1 MILLKRLSI
10 LSIIFI
16 TNIQK
21 IILLMILNT
30 KSGPFYFLISVIFF
44 SVMEILVKFLSS
56 SYPIGELVFFR
67 GFFGLLPIIF
77 IMPKK
82 KFFQNFK
89 TKKIKLHIFRT
100 ITGCFALISIFFG
113 LKYLP
118 LADAISITFAAPIFA
133 TIFSIFFLK
142 EIVGKKRWFA
152 RRLLVRILD
161 DLKMGFRH
169 PYHLI
174 SIFPILFCVG
184 FAASASLIRILSKT
198 DKNYLISFYYTAGL
212 TLVSLFL
219 DPLSWKIPLFKDCLL
234 LISIGIIGSL
244 GNIIITEAYRKS
256 EISLITPIKY
266 LNLVKAIV
274 FGYFLF
280 NEIPS
285 LKLIGSVFIIVSTVI
300 IFIRER
306 KLNKKNIIPKEL

>member
-1 MILLKRLSI
+1 
-10 LSIIFI
+10 
-16 TNIQK
+16 
-21 IILLMILNT
+21 MILNT

-152 RRLLVRILD
+152 VLIGFLGILII
-161 DLKMGFRH
+161 LKPGTSLFSI
-169 PYHLI
+169 Y

-266 LNLVKAIV
+266 LNLIFAIV
-274 FGYFLF
+274 FGYYLF
-280 NEIPS
+280 NEVPEYS
-285 LKLIGSVFIIVSTVI
+285 TLIGSIFIIVSTVI

>member
-1 MILLKRLSI
+1 
-10 LSIIFI
+10 
-16 TNIQK
+16 
-21 IILLMILNT
+21 MILNT

-77 IMPKK
+77 VMPKK

-133 TIFSIFFLK
+133 TIFSIFFVK

-152 RRLLVRILD
+152 VLIGFLGILII
-161 DLKMGFRH
+161 LKPGTSLFSI
-169 PYHLI
+169 Y

-266 LNLVKAIV
+266 LNLIFAIV

-280 NEIPS
+280 NEVPEYS
-285 LKLIGSVFIIVSTVI
+285 TLIGSVFIIVSTVI

>member
-1 MILLKRLSI
+1 MII
-10 LSIIFI
+10 
-16 TNIQK
+16 
-21 IILLMILNT
+21 NT
-30 KSGPFYFLISVIFF
+30 KSGPFYFLISVILF

-56 SYPIGELVFFR
+56 SYPVGELVFFR
-67 GFFGLLPIIF
+67 GFFGLVPIIF

-89 TKKIKLHIFRT
+89 TKKIKLHILRT

-118 LADAISITFAAPIFA
+118 LVDAISITFAAPIFA
-133 TIFSIFFLK
+133 TLFSIFFLK

-152 RRLLVRILD
+152 VLIGFLGILII
-161 DLKMGFRH
+161 LKPGTGLFSI
-169 PYHLI
+169 Y

-212 TLVSLFL
+212 TFVSLFL

-244 GNIIITEAYRKS
+244 GNIMITEAYRKS

-266 LNLVKAIV
+266 LNLLFAIF

-280 NEIPS
+280 NEVPEYS
-285 LKLIGSVFIIVSTVI
+285 TLIGSILIIMSTVI
-300 IFIRER
+300 IFTRER
-306 KLNKKNIIPKEL
+306 KLNKKNIITKEL

>member
-1 MILLKRLSI
+1 
-10 LSIIFI
+10 
-16 TNIQK
+16 
-21 IILLMILNT
+21 MILNT

-100 ITGCFALISIFFG
+100 ITGCFALISIFFS

-152 RRLLVRILD
+152 VLIGFLGILII
-161 DLKMGFRH
+161 LKPGTSLFSI
-169 PYHLI
+169 Y

-266 LNLVKAIV
+266 LNLIFAIV
-274 FGYFLF
+274 FGYYLF
-280 NEIPS
+280 NEVPEVS
-285 LKLIGSVFIIVSTVI
+285 TLIGSVFIIVSTVI

>member
-1 MILLKRLSI
+1 
-10 LSIIFI
+10 
-16 TNIQK
+16 
-21 IILLMILNT
+21 MILNT

-77 IMPKK
+77 VMPKK

-100 ITGCFALISIFFG
+100 ITGCFALISIFFS

-152 RRLLVRILD
+152 VLIGFLGILII
-161 DLKMGFRH
+161 LKPGTSLFSI
-169 PYHLI
+169 Y

-266 LNLVKAIV
+266 LNLIFAIV
-274 FGYFLF
+274 FGYYLF
-280 NEIPS
+280 NEVPEVS
-285 LKLIGSVFIIVSTVI
+285 TLIGSVFIIVSTVI

>member
-1 MILLKRLSI
+1 
-10 LSIIFI
+10 
-16 TNIQK
+16 
-21 IILLMILNT
+21 MILNT

-77 IMPKK
+77 VMPKK

-100 ITGCFALISIFFG
+100 ITGCFALISIFFS

-152 RRLLVRILD
+152 VLIGFLGILII
-161 DLKMGFRH
+161 LKPGTSLFSI
-169 PYHLI
+169 Y

-184 FAASASLIRILSKT
+184 FAASASLIRVLSKT

-266 LNLVKAIV
+266 LNLIFAIV
-274 FGYFLF
+274 FGYYLF
-280 NEIPS
+280 NEVPEYS
-285 LKLIGSVFIIVSTVI
+285 TLIGSVFIIVSTVI

>member
-1 MILLKRLSI
+1 
-10 LSIIFI
+10 
-16 TNIQK
+16 
-21 IILLMILNT
+21 MILNT

-133 TIFSIFFLK
+133 TIFSIFFVK

-152 RRLLVRILD
+152 VLIGFLGILII
-161 DLKMGFRH
+161 LKPGTSLFSI
-169 PYHLI
+169 Y

-212 TLVSLFL
+212 TLISLFL

-266 LNLVKAIV
+266 LNLIFAIV
-274 FGYFLF
+274 FGYYLF
-280 NEIPS
+280 NEVPEVS
-285 LKLIGSVFIIVSTVI
+285 TLIGSVLIIVSTVI

-306 KLNKKNIIPKEL
+306 RLNKKNIIPKEL

>member
-1 MILLKRLSI
+1 
-10 LSIIFI
+10 
-16 TNIQK
+16 
-21 IILLMILNT
+21 MILNT

-100 ITGCFALISIFFG
+100 ITGCFALISIFFS

-133 TIFSIFFLK
+133 TIFSIFFVK

-152 RRLLVRILD
+152 VLIGFLGILII
-161 DLKMGFRH
+161 LKPGTSLFSI
-169 PYHLI
+169 Y

-266 LNLVKAIV
+266 LNLIFAIV

-280 NEIPS
+280 NEVPEYS
-285 LKLIGSVFIIVSTVI
+285 TLIGSVFIIVSTVI

>member
-1 MILLKRLSI
+1 
-10 LSIIFI
+10 
-16 TNIQK
+16 
-21 IILLMILNT
+21 MILNT

-133 TIFSIFFLK
+133 TIFSIFFVK

-152 RRLLVRILD
+152 VLIGFLGILII
-161 DLKMGFRH
+161 LKPGTSLFSI
-169 PYHLI
+169 Y

-266 LNLVKAIV
+266 LNLIFAIV
-274 FGYFLF
+274 FGYYLF
-280 NEIPS
+280 NEVPEVS
-285 LKLIGSVFIIVSTVI
+285 TLIGSVLIIVSTVI

>member
-1 MILLKRLSI
+1 
-10 LSIIFI
+10 
-16 TNIQK
+16 
-21 IILLMILNT
+21 MILNT

-152 RRLLVRILD
+152 VLIGFLGILII
-161 DLKMGFRH
+161 LKPGTSLFSI
-169 PYHLI
+169 Y

-266 LNLVKAIV
+266 LNLIFAIV

-280 NEIPS
+280 NEVPEYS
-285 LKLIGSVFIIVSTVI
+285 TLIGSVFIIVSTVI

-306 KLNKKNIIPKEL
+306 KLNKNNIIAKEL

>member
-1 MILLKRLSI
+1 
-10 LSIIFI
+10 
-16 TNIQK
+16 
-21 IILLMILNT
+21 MILNT

-100 ITGCFALISIFFG
+100 ITGCFALISIFFS

-152 RRLLVRILD
+152 VLIGFLGILII
-161 DLKMGFRH
+161 LKPGTSLFSI
-169 PYHLI
+169 Y

-266 LNLVKAIV
+266 LNLIFAIV
-274 FGYFLF
+274 FGYYLF
-280 NEIPS
+280 NEVPEYS
-285 LKLIGSVFIIVSTVI
+285 TLIGSVFIIVSTVI

>member
-1 MILLKRLSI
+1 
-10 LSIIFI
+10 
-16 TNIQK
+16 
-21 IILLMILNT
+21 MILNT

-100 ITGCFALISIFFG
+100 ITGCFALISIFFS

-152 RRLLVRILD
+152 VLIGFLGILII
-161 DLKMGFRH
+161 LKPGTSLFSI
-169 PYHLI
+169 Y

-266 LNLVKAIV
+266 LNLIFAIV
-274 FGYFLF
+274 FGYYLF
-280 NEIPS
+280 NEVPEYS
-285 LKLIGSVFIIVSTVI
+285 TLIGSVFIIISTVI

>member
-1 MILLKRLSI
+1 
-10 LSIIFI
+10 
-16 TNIQK
+16 
-21 IILLMILNT
+21 MILNT

-77 IMPKK
+77 VIPKK

-152 RRLLVRILD
+152 VLIGFLGILII
-161 DLKMGFRH
+161 LKPGTSLFSI
-169 PYHLI
+169 Y

-266 LNLVKAIV
+266 LNLIFAIV

-280 NEIPS
+280 NEVPEYS
-285 LKLIGSVFIIVSTVI
+285 TLIGSVFIIVSTVI

>member
-1 MILLKRLSI
+1 
-10 LSIIFI
+10 
-16 TNIQK
+16 
-21 IILLMILNT
+21 MILNT
-30 KSGPFYFLISVIFF
+30 KSGPYYFLISVIFF

-100 ITGCFALISIFFG
+100 ITGCFALISIFFS

-152 RRLLVRILD
+152 VLIGFLGILII
-161 DLKMGFRH
+161 LKPGTSLFSI
-169 PYHLI
+169 Y

-266 LNLVKAIV
+266 LNLIFAIV

-280 NEIPS
+280 NEVPEYS
-285 LKLIGSVFIIVSTVI
+285 TLIGSVFIIVSTVI

-306 KLNKKNIIPKEL
+306 RLNKKNIIPKEL

>member
-1 MILLKRLSI
+1 
-10 LSIIFI
+10 
-16 TNIQK
+16 
-21 IILLMILNT
+21 MILNT

-77 IMPKK
+77 VMPKK

-152 RRLLVRILD
+152 VLIGFLGILII
-161 DLKMGFRH
+161 LKPGTSLFSI
-169 PYHLI
+169 Y

-212 TLVSLFL
+212 TLISLFL

-266 LNLVKAIV
+266 LNLIFAIV
-274 FGYFLF
+274 FGYYLF
-280 NEIPS
+280 NEVPEVS
-285 LKLIGSVFIIVSTVI
+285 TLIGSVLIIVSTVI

-306 KLNKKNIIPKEL
+306 RLNKKNIIPKEL

>member
-1 MILLKRLSI
+1 
-10 LSIIFI
+10 
-16 TNIQK
+16 
-21 IILLMILNT
+21 MILNT

-82 KFFQNFK
+82 KIFQNFK

-152 RRLLVRILD
+152 VLIGFLGILII
-161 DLKMGFRH
+161 LKPGTSLFSI
-169 PYHLI
+169 Y

-266 LNLVKAIV
+266 LNLIFAIV

-280 NEIPS
+280 NEVPEYS
-285 LKLIGSVFIIVSTVI
+285 TLIGSVFIIVSTVI

>member
-1 MILLKRLSI
+1 
-10 LSIIFI
+10 
-16 TNIQK
+16 
-21 IILLMILNT
+21 MILNT

-77 IMPKK
+77 VMPKK

-152 RRLLVRILD
+152 VLIGFLGILII
-161 DLKMGFRH
+161 LKPGTSLFSI
-169 PYHLI
+169 Y

-266 LNLVKAIV
+266 LNLIFAIV
-274 FGYFLF
+274 FGYYLF
-280 NEIPS
+280 NEVPEVS
-285 LKLIGSVFIIVSTVI
+285 TLIGSVFIIVSTVI

>member
-1 MILLKRLSI
+1 
-10 LSIIFI
+10 
-16 TNIQK
+16 
-21 IILLMILNT
+21 MILNT

-133 TIFSIFFLK
+133 TIFSIFFVK

-152 RRLLVRILD
+152 VLIGFLGILII
-161 DLKMGFRH
+161 LKPGTSLFSI
-169 PYHLI
+169 Y

-266 LNLVKAIV
+266 LNLIFAIV

-280 NEIPS
+280 NEVPEVS
-285 LKLIGSVFIIVSTVI
+285 TLIGSVFIIVSTVI

>member
-1 MILLKRLSI
+1 
-10 LSIIFI
+10 
-16 TNIQK
+16 
-21 IILLMILNT
+21 MILNT

-77 IMPKK
+77 VMPKK

-100 ITGCFALISIFFG
+100 ITGCFALISIFFS

-152 RRLLVRILD
+152 VLIGFLGILII
-161 DLKMGFRH
+161 LKPGTSLFSI
-169 PYHLI
+169 Y

-184 FAASASLIRILSKT
+184 FAASASLIRVLSKT

-266 LNLVKAIV
+266 LNLIFAIV
-274 FGYFLF
+274 FGYYLF
-280 NEIPS
+280 NEVPEVS
-285 LKLIGSVFIIVSTVI
+285 TLIGSVFIIVSTVI

>member
-1 MILLKRLSI
+1 
-10 LSIIFI
+10 
-16 TNIQK
+16 
-21 IILLMILNT
+21 MILNT
-30 KSGPFYFLISVIFF
+30 KSGPYYFLISVIFF

-152 RRLLVRILD
+152 VLIGFLGILII
-161 DLKMGFRH
+161 LKPGTSLFSI
-169 PYHLI
+169 Y

-266 LNLVKAIV
+266 LNLIFAIV
-274 FGYFLF
+274 FGYYLF
-280 NEIPS
+280 NEVPEYS
-285 LKLIGSVFIIVSTVI
+285 TLIGSVFIIVSTVI

>member
-1 MILLKRLSI
+1 
-10 LSIIFI
+10 
-16 TNIQK
+16 
-21 IILLMILNT
+21 MILNT

-77 IMPKK
+77 VMPKK

-100 ITGCFALISIFFG
+100 ITGCFALISIFFS

-152 RRLLVRILD
+152 VLIGFLGILII
-161 DLKMGFRH
+161 LKPGTSLFSI
-169 PYHLI
+169 Y

-266 LNLVKAIV
+266 LNLIFAIV

-280 NEIPS
+280 NEVPEYS
-285 LKLIGSVFIIVSTVI
+285 TLIGSVFIIVSTVI

-306 KLNKKNIIPKEL
+306 RLNKKNIIPKEL

>member
-1 MILLKRLSI
+1 ML
-10 LSIIFI
+10 
-16 TNIQK
+16 
-21 IILLMILNT
+21 LNT

-152 RRLLVRILD
+152 VLIGFLGILII
-161 DLKMGFRH
+161 LKPGTSLFSI
-169 PYHLI
+169 Y

-266 LNLVKAIV
+266 LNLIFAIV

-280 NEIPS
+280 NEVPEYS
-285 LKLIGSVFIIVSTVI
+285 TLIGSVFIIVSTVI

>member
-1 MILLKRLSI
+1 
-10 LSIIFI
+10 
-16 TNIQK
+16 
-21 IILLMILNT
+21 MILNT

-77 IMPKK
+77 VMPKK

-100 ITGCFALISIFFG
+100 ITGCFALISIFFS

-152 RRLLVRILD
+152 VLIGFLGILII
-161 DLKMGFRH
+161 LKPGTSLFSI
-169 PYHLI
+169 Y

-266 LNLVKAIV
+266 LNLIFAIV

-280 NEIPS
+280 NEVPEYS
-285 LKLIGSVFIIVSTVI
+285 TLIGSVFIIVSTVI

>member
-1 MILLKRLSI
+1 
-10 LSIIFI
+10 
-16 TNIQK
+16 
-21 IILLMILNT
+21 MILNT

-133 TIFSIFFLK
+133 TMFSIFFLK

-152 RRLLVRILD
+152 VLIGFLGILII
-161 DLKMGFRH
+161 LKPGTSLFSI
-169 PYHLI
+169 Y

-266 LNLVKAIV
+266 LNLIFAIV

-280 NEIPS
+280 NEVPEYS
-285 LKLIGSVFIIVSTVI
+285 TLIGSVFIIVSTVI

>member
-1 MILLKRLSI
+1 
-10 LSIIFI
+10 
-16 TNIQK
+16 
-21 IILLMILNT
+21 MILNT
-30 KSGPFYFLISVIFF
+30 KSGPYYFLISVIFF

-100 ITGCFALISIFFG
+100 ITGCFALISIFFS

-152 RRLLVRILD
+152 VLIGFLGILII
-161 DLKMGFRH
+161 LKPGTSLFSI
-169 PYHLI
+169 Y

-212 TLVSLFL
+212 TLISLFL

-266 LNLVKAIV
+266 LNLIFAIV
-274 FGYFLF
+274 FGYYLF
-280 NEIPS
+280 NEVPEVS
-285 LKLIGSVFIIVSTVI
+285 TLIGSVLIIVSTVI

-306 KLNKKNIIPKEL
+306 RLNKKNIIPKEL

>member
-1 MILLKRLSI
+1 
-10 LSIIFI
+10 
-16 TNIQK
+16 
-21 IILLMILNT
+21 MILNT
-30 KSGPFYFLISVIFF
+30 KSGPYYFLISVIFF

-100 ITGCFALISIFFG
+100 ITGCFALISIFFS

-152 RRLLVRILD
+152 VLIGFLGILII
-161 DLKMGFRH
+161 LKPGTSLFSI
-169 PYHLI
+169 Y

-266 LNLVKAIV
+266 LNLIFAIV

-280 NEIPS
+280 NEVPEYS
-285 LKLIGSVFIIVSTVI
+285 TLIGSVFIIVSTVI

>member
-1 MILLKRLSI
+1 
-10 LSIIFI
+10 
-16 TNIQK
+16 
-21 IILLMILNT
+21 MILNT

-152 RRLLVRILD
+152 VLIGFLGILII
-161 DLKMGFRH
+161 LKPGTSLFSI
-169 PYHLI
+169 Y

-266 LNLVKAIV
+266 LNLIV
-274 FGYFLF
+274 Y
-280 NEIPS
+280 
-285 LKLIGSVFIIVSTVI
+285 
-300 IFIRER
+300 
-306 KLNKKNIIPKEL
+306 

>member
-1 MILLKRLSI
+1 
-10 LSIIFI
+10 
-16 TNIQK
+16 
-21 IILLMILNT
+21 MILNT
-30 KSGPFYFLISVIFF
+30 KSGPYYFLISVIFF

-133 TIFSIFFLK
+133 TIFSIFFVK

-152 RRLLVRILD
+152 VLIGFLGILII
-161 DLKMGFRH
+161 LKPGTSLFSI
-169 PYHLI
+169 Y

-266 LNLVKAIV
+266 LNLIFAIV

-280 NEIPS
+280 NEVPEYS
-285 LKLIGSVFIIVSTVI
+285 TLIGSVFIIVSTVI

>member
-1 MILLKRLSI
+1 
-10 LSIIFI
+10 
-16 TNIQK
+16 
-21 IILLMILNT
+21 MILNT

-152 RRLLVRILD
+152 VLIGFLGILII
-161 DLKMGFRH
+161 LKPGTSLFSI
-169 PYHLI
+169 Y

-184 FAASASLIRILSKT
+184 FAASASLIRVLSKT

-266 LNLVKAIV
+266 LNLIFAIV

-280 NEIPS
+280 NEVPEYS
-285 LKLIGSVFIIVSTVI
+285 TLIGSVFIIVSTVI

>member
-1 MILLKRLSI
+1 
-10 LSIIFI
+10 
-16 TNIQK
+16 
-21 IILLMILNT
+21 MILNT
-30 KSGPFYFLISVIFF
+30 KSGPYYFLISVIFF

-100 ITGCFALISIFFG
+100 ITGCFALISIFFS

-152 RRLLVRILD
+152 VLIGFLGILII
-161 DLKMGFRH
+161 LKPGTSLFSI
-169 PYHLI
+169 Y

-266 LNLVKAIV
+266 LNLIFAIV
-274 FGYFLF
+274 FGYYLF
-280 NEIPS
+280 NEVPEVS
-285 LKLIGSVFIIVSTVI
+285 TLIGSVFIIVSTVI

>member
-1 MILLKRLSI
+1 
-10 LSIIFI
+10 
-16 TNIQK
+16 
-21 IILLMILNT
+21 MILNT

-152 RRLLVRILD
+152 VLIGFLGILII
-161 DLKMGFRH
+161 LKPGTSLFSI
-169 PYHLI
+169 Y

-266 LNLVKAIV
+266 LNLIFAIV
-274 FGYFLF
+274 FGYYLF
-280 NEIPS
+280 NEVPEYS
-285 LKLIGSVFIIVSTVI
+285 TLIGSVFIIVSTVI